1 MEPNTVDTSLLIRN
15 RSIRRRLGVCVDDEA
30 VGDRLHHVAM
40 AHPHAE
46 LVVEPCDQTLVREFA
61 DRRCAVLSVIR
72 LAHLPA
78 QQLAG
83 QLQPITD
90 PQNRDAEFIDP
101 SADRRCAFIGP
112 SSAPAEDNRAS
123 TKRLIRARYGRAI
136 SAYTSSSYSRSC
148 TENQIEDQG
157 AIARQL
163 FVGLSRTYSKR

>member
-1 MEPNTVDTSLLIRN
+1 MELNTVDTSLLIRN

-101 SADRRCAFIGP
+101 SADRRCAFIGDRVRP
-112 SSAPAEDNRAS
+112 PAEDNRAS
-123 TKRLIRARYGRAI
+123 TKRLDLRALDAKGLI
-136 SAYTSSSYSRSC
+136 SAYTSSSRTRRAISC
-148 TENQIEDQG
+148 
-157 AIARQL
+157 
-163 FVGLSRTYSKR
+163 VY